1 MTFRHDQMAHFATR
15 SLITQLQAGSAAWL
29 PRGRL
34 TATTVYWQ
42 GVLDWPR
49 PDNAFQDSAT
59 GASLAIEFKPPGHG
73 KSEYVRGLGQS
84 LTYLRTFE
92 FAVLVMPRL
101 AIDGFQIADY
111 IANVLRDSAASQLPL
126 GVLSF
131 DENPADLQTLIAA
144 RPRVESPPPIPKG
157 SRPVFWAYWRD
168 LSPHDLFVLMKLL
181 DMREAAFDEVYPLF
195 WSRFRQKGRA
205 KTWEGEAR
213 KRPGPEKPFASELAN
228 DQLSFRHLGLIDSR
242 KRLTEAGHE
251 LLRHGK
257 VYGPDSQSFRA
268 ALGRHV
274 LIDGRHLELIFWV
287 DETQRVMPAE
297 EKADHETFRR
307 HLDAAL
313 EQAGVI
319 SKAPLGG
326 VKLSF
331 VRDEP
336 KLWNKLGLLARRSAS
351 RYFFEGEGYRFDW
364 RRIISMVNF
373 E

>member
-1 MTFRHDQMAHFATR
+1 MAHLATR
-15 SLITQLQAGSAAWL
+15 SLLAQLQAGTASWHTN
-29 PRGRL
+29 GRL
-34 TATTVYWQ
+34 TAATTYWQ

-49 PDNAFQDSAT
+49 PDNAFQDATT

-73 KSEYVRGLGQS
+73 KSEYVRGLGQIM
-84 LTYLRTFE
+84 TYLRTFE
-92 FAVLVMPRL
+92 SAILVMPRL
-101 AIDGFQIADY
+101 ALDGFEIADY
-111 IANVLRDSAASQLPL
+111 VAEVLRDSAASRLSL

-131 DENPADLQTLIAA
+131 DENPGDLKSLIAV
-144 RPRVESPPPIPKG
+144 RPRLEDPPPIPKG
-157 SRPVFWAYWRD
+157 AKAVFWAYWRE
-168 LSPHDLFVLMKLL
+168 LSPHDLFVLLKLL
-181 DMREAAFDEVYPLF
+181 DRKEAAFDEAYPLF
-195 WSRFRQKGRA
+195 WSRFRQKGKA
-205 KTWEGEAR
+205 KTWEGKPR

-257 VYGPDSQSFRA
+257 VYGPDSQSFRM
-268 ALGRHV
+268 ALGRHI

-287 DETQRVMPAE
+287 DETQRLISAND
-297 EKADHETFRR
+297 KADSKTFLRR
-307 HLDAAL
+307 LDEAL
-313 EQAGVI
+313 ERTGVI
-319 SKAPLGG
+319 SKVPSGDG
-326 VKLSF
+326 KLSF

-336 KLWNKLGLLARRSAS
+336 KLWNKLGLLARKSAN